1 MTKFDVIGFGALN
14 VDNLFK
20 VDKIAT
26 AEEESFVM
34 DYSESCG
41 GSAANTMVGLARLG
55 CKTGFIGK
63 VAEDREGKMQL
74 DAFTAE
80 GVNTDGITVSK
91 VGKSGSV
98 MGYVDRKGQRALY
111 INPGVNDI
119 VEPREITWEY
129 VSQTKFL
136 HLTSFVGEKSL
147 RAQKKL
153 VGSIPEDIK
162 ISFDPGSVYA
172 QKGFAAIEPIIR
184 SSYLMMPNA
193 LELEML
199 TGETDYQ
206 KGAQILIE
214 GTVMDQSPAQPNTP
228 CVSKDSMTLEME
240 HIHMAMPLTGLWG
253 NESITGV
260 PVTLTAIAADGTVTD
275 IGTVTTNGYYGTF
288 GTSWTP
294 PKAGEY
300 TIMASFAGDDSYGS
314 SSAATFLSVGPAA
327 TVAPTQTLPPQ
338 LTASDVAS
346 QMITYLVI
354 GIVAIIIAIAIATVL
369 IITRK

>member
-20 VDKIAT
+20 VDKIASS
-26 AEEESFVM
+26 EEESFVL

-74 DAFTAE
+74 DAFKAE
-80 GVNTDGITVSK
+80 GVNTDGIAVSK
-91 VGKSGSV
+91 LGKSGSV
-98 MGYVDRKGQRALY
+98 MGYVDRKGARALY
-111 INPGVNDI
+111 INPGVNDQI
-119 VEPREITWEY
+119 EPREITWEY
-129 VSQTKFL
+129 VSQTKYL

-193 LELEML
+193 MELEML

-206 KGAQILIE
+206 KGAQILI
-214 GTVMDQSPAQPNTP
+214 
-228 CVSKDSMTLEME
+228 DS
-240 HIHMAMPLTGLWG
+240 
-253 NESITGV
+253 GV
-260 PVTLTAIAADGTVTD
+260 KVVAVKLGAKGCYVTDGTVQYRLEPYKVAAVDTTGAGD
-275 IGTVTTNGYYGTF
+275 AFCAGFLYGLINNKYLGQCGQIGNYVA
-288 GTSWTP
+288 SRKIL
-294 PKAGEY
+294 KAG
-300 TIMASFAGDDSYGS
+300 ARAGLPTVKDLEPV
-314 SSAATFLSVGPAA
+314 FLD
-327 TVAPTQTLPPQ
+327 L
-338 LTASDVAS
+338 
-346 QMITYLVI
+346 
-354 GIVAIIIAIAIATVL
+354 
-369 IITRK
+369 K